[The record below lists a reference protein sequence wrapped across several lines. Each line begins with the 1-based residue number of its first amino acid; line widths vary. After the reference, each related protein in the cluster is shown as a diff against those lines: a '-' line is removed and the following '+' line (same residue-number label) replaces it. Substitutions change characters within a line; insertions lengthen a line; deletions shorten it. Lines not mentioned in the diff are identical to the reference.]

1 MIITKKGGKFKF
13 FPDQTLLDLRIFI
26 CSTTY
31 RNGPWVGANNTL
43 GHDRTNSILNIRKKQ
58 GENAKMK
65 FIKKYIE
72 KKKKK
77 FVKTLTLKVEALKNN

>member
-1 MIITKKGGKFKF
+1 MISTNKGGKFKF

-31 RNGPWVGANNTL
+31 RNGPWVCANNTL

-58 GENAKMK
+58 GEKSGK
-65 FIKKYIE
+65 TEGGTRKSVDGT
-72 KKKKK
+72 
-77 FVKTLTLKVEALKNN
+77 VKNEE